1 VISNQAT
8 LPTEGTLAHPKAV
21 KQLHAHIFFA
31 LDLLMCITP
40 KGPYIFRHSC
50 GTEIFD
56 IRYAVDI
63 TT

>member
-1 VISNQAT
+1 VISNRAI

-21 KQLHAHIFFA
+21 KQLRSHLFFA

-40 KGPYIFRHSC
+40 KGPYVFRHNG
-50 GTEIFD
+50 GTEVFG